1 MSGIVVGRAL
11 RNRFESIRQNELERL
26 QKKMRG
32 LPDDQRQSV
41 EDITVDVVR
50 GTRRVGQGAGGGG
63 GGARVPAARRSG
75 CGARGPVTAFR

>member
-11 RNRFESIRQNELERL
+11 RDRFESIRQNELERL

-41 EDITVDVVR
+41 EDITMDVV
-50 GTRRVGQGAGGGG
+50 QAFASGAER
-63 GGARVPAARRSG
+63 ALAQDLPPPALAALVRLF
-75 CGARGPVTAFR
+75 ALDV

>member
-11 RNRFESIRQNELERL
+11 RTRFESIRQNELERL

-41 EDITVDVVR
+41 EDITSDVV
-50 GTRRVGQGAGGGG
+50 QAF
-63 GGARVPAARRSG
+63 
-75 CGARGPVTAFR
+75 ARGAERALANDLPAPALAALVRLFALDV

>member
-26 QKKMRG
+26 AKKMRG

-41 EDITVDVVR
+41 EDITVDVV
-50 GTRRVGQGAGGGG
+50 QAF
-63 GGARVPAARRSG
+63 
-75 CGARGPVTAFR
+75 ARGAERALATDTPASTLDALVRLFALESEIR

>member
-32 LPDDQRQSV
+32 LPNDQRQSV
-41 EDITVDVVR
+41 EDITVDVV
-50 GTRRVGQGAGGGG
+50 QAF
-63 GGARVPAARRSG
+63 
-75 CGARGPVTAFR
+75 ARGAERALSHDLPAPALEALVRLFALDV